1 MSGPGPTPTKL
12 DTPSKD
18 AVGKGASQAS
28 GEPSASAAAA
38 KDGLKSMDFAS
49 AWARLTSWG
58 FFEPGGTVDKT
69 KAPANESAAKRG
81 EEGAAKRGEQK
92 DARPGRESEAAKES
106 TPTTDAKGVGESEA
120 ASTKGAGENELKRAI
135 SVQAAKQKVG
145 PSEAVVD
152 ARAAF
157 EKAKA
162 WTMAQYP
169 AGDERATEVHEQLA
183 AKHTA
188 ASRLWSDWVAAGK
201 PTPTKGKP
209 PKDPGP
215 FEAYITSHW
224 VSAYWFRRCYQFA
237 ARVQSFLH
245 GPKKSLG
252 ALEAETSKAAQ
263 EGKADEVQGRTTH
276 YRGMTLQEVTT
287 AELAAP
293 RLAPGTSLHVKLHF
307 EGDVPYEFK
316 DDFHHWVIY
325 VGRGKFSDTLTGQDK
340 AGAAHDASLKGWV
353 KSAFKGPDFK
363 AFHKDPRFVDNPEA
377 TKVVPKAGL
386 QPRVSAEYD
395 PRMSVAQK
403 KG

>member
-12 DTPSKD
+12 ETPSKNT
-18 AVGKGASQAS
+18 AGKGASEAS
-28 GEPSASAAAA
+28 GGQSASTAAA
-38 KDGLKSMDFAS
+38 KDGLKSMDFAG

-58 FFEPGGTVDKT
+58 FFEPGGAADKKKT
-69 KAPANESAAKRG
+69 PAK
-81 EEGAAKRGEQK
+81 EGAAGGGEKK
-92 DARPGRESEAAKES
+92 DAGPGKEAGAAKKS
-106 TPTTDAKGVGESEA
+106 TPTIDAKGDGESGA
-120 ASTKGAGENELKRAI
+120 AISKGAGEHELKQEIAN
-135 SVQAAKQKVG
+135 QAAKQKGG

-162 WTMAQYP
+162 WTLDLCPQGDDHARTKVYP
-169 AGDERATEVHEQLA
+169 KLLA
-183 AKHTA
+183 DHSEAKTK
-188 ASRLWSDWVAAGK
+188 WDTWVAAGK
-201 PTPTKGKP
+201 PTPAKGKP

-215 FEAYITSHW
+215 LEDFVKSRW

-237 ARVQSFLH
+237 SKVQSFLH

-252 ALEAETSKAAQ
+252 ALEAETKKAAL

-287 AELAAP
+287 AELGAP
-293 RLAPGTSLHVKLHF
+293 KLAPGTSVHVKLHF

-316 DDFHHWVIY
+316 DDFHHWVVY
-325 VGRGKFSDTLTGQDK
+325 VGGGKFSDTLTGQDK

-353 KSAFKGPDFK
+353 KSAFKGMDFK

-377 TKVVPKAGL
+377 KKVVPKAGL